1 MNKRVYLALL
11 LALALLLFGLTA
23 LAEEPEAEAENG
35 NFFASLELTYLD
47 GTPFDTSVFL
57 GKPIFLNIWATWC
70 PPCVSEMPHLN
81 ELAAEYAGKI
91 SIIGL
96 HAEGLTMTEAGELVP
111 NEETNGLAKSLQA
124 EQGLTYPL
132 LNPDRTLFYVM
143 NSADYGLQVE
153 VLPTTWLVDGEGY
166 IRSILTGSRDK
177 AGWTE
182 VIDEFLLKLEED
194 ANAGGEN

>member
-1 MNKRVYLALL
+1 MSKRVYLFLL

-47 GTPFDTSVFL
+47 GAPFDAKGFD
-57 GKPIFLNIWATWC
+57 GIPIFVNIWATWC

-96 HAEGLTMTEAGELVP
+96 HAEGLTMTGAGELIP
-111 NEETNGLAKSLQA
+111 NEEANRLAKNLQA

-143 NSADYGLQVE
+143 NSADYGLKVD

-166 IRSILTGSRDK
+166 IRNILTGSRDK
-177 AGWTE
+177 AGWAE
-182 VIDEFLLKLEED
+182 VIDGFLLKLEEETG
-194 ANAGGEN
+194 AGDNT